1 MTSVSL
7 NQQSYGALNP
17 FCRLGYLTVT
27 KATVTKA
34 TVTKATATKATVT
47 KATATKA
54 TATQNKIKG
63 W

>member
-1 MTSVSL
+1 MQCQVEIQMMSVCL

-34 TVTKATATKATVT
+34 T
-47 KATATKA
+47 ATKA